1 MALPLRNIR
10 LTRTDTGF
18 LNRTSGAVGEL
29 YYDGGNQTLRLFLD
43 SNGTDQI
50 LATRS
55 WVLEQTPEV
64 DLTGLATE
72 DYVDTAI
79 DNIEIPEVDLTGLAT
94 EAYVDTALDNLS
106 GASIEVS
113 ATAPTTPQEGN
124 VWLNTVNGYLY
135 IYINDGNSSQW
146 IQPASPAGAQG
157 AKGIQGEQG
166 PAGPTGS
173 GAGDVSSLAAPV
185 TNNAIVRYHEST
197 GTIIQNSVVTISDAG
212 AIIAPNN
219 TGSMIPFY
227 YETLVS
233 FPSATNSHGAV
244 AHAHD
249 TGKMYYAHA
258 GQWIELANVSDIAG
272 GGGTVTSVG
281 GTGTVNG
288 LTLSGTVTSSGN
300 LTLGGT
306 LAIAATQ
313 ITSGTLAVA
322 NGGTG
327 TATPG
332 LVAGTNITISGTWP
346 NQTINATSVEGTTS
360 NSFVTIAV
368 AGQSNVVADSSTD
381 TLTLVAGANVTIT
394 TNDTTD
400 TITIAAAGGGT
411 ASNSFAT
418 ISVAGQTNVV
428 ADSATDTLTLVAGTG
443 ISITTNAGT
452 DTVTVTSTVSSG
464 ATAFTDL
471 SDRADLT
478 VDKFYL
484 PAITKLTVTA
494 SGSSAYLFDQYS
506 GNNPTIYA
514 ISGTTIAFDLG
525 TGALSSHPFLIRFAG
540 ANYDT
545 GLTHVTSAGVVTT
558 GSSAQGKTSGTLY
571 WKIPA
576 NISGTYGYL
585 CSNHG
590 SMIGTITVKDIASI

>member
-1 MALPLRNIR
+1 
-10 LTRTDTGF
+10 
-18 LNRTSGAVGEL
+18 VGEL

-50 LATRS
+50 IATRS
-55 WVLEQTPEV
+55 WVTAQISEV

-94 EAYVDTALDNLS
+94 EDYVDTALNNLE

-113 ATAPTTPQEGN
+113 ATAPVAPQEGN
-124 VWLNTVNGYLY
+124 VWLNTTNGYLY

-157 AKGIQGEQG
+157 IQGIQGEQG

-173 GAGDVSSLAAPV
+173 GAGDVASLAAPV
-185 TNNAIVRYHEST
+185 TNNAIVRYHEAT

-212 AIIAPNN
+212 AITAPNN

-258 GQWIELANVSDIAG
+258 GQWIELANVSDIVG

-281 GTGTVNG
+281 GTGNVNG

-322 NGGTG
+322 RGGTG

-332 LVAGTNITISGTWP
+332 LVEGTNITISGTWP

-360 NSFVTIAV
+360 NSFATISV
-368 AGQSNVVADSSTD
+368 AGQSNVIADSSTD
-381 TLTLVAGANVTIT
+381 TLTLVAGSNITIT
-394 TNDTTD
+394 TDATTD
-400 TITIAAAGGGT
+400 TITIAAGGGGT
-411 ASNSFAT
+411 ASDSFAT
-418 ISVAGQTNVV
+418 ISVAGQDSVV
-428 ADSATDTLTLVAGTG
+428 ADSSTDTLTLAAGTG

-452 DTVTVTSTVSSG
+452 DTVTITNTASAG

-471 SDRADLT
+471 SDAGTLT

-484 PAITKLTVTA
+484 PAITMLDVTA
-494 SGSSAYLFDQYS
+494 NGTTAYRFDQY
-506 GNNPTIYA
+506 GTTDDPTIFA
-514 ISGTTIAFDLG
+514 INATTIAFNLA
-525 TGALSSHPFLIRFAG
+525 GASGHPFLIQDNTG
-540 ANYDT
+540 TNYNI
-545 GLTHVTSAGVVTT
+545 GLTHVTTAGVVTT
-558 GSSAQGKTSGTLY
+558 GASAQAKSSGTLY
-571 WKIPA
+571 WKIPDS
-576 NISGTYGYL
+576 ISGNYRYQCASHAG
-585 CSNHG
+585 
-590 SMIGTITVKDIASI
+590 MVGTITIKNFGTI